1 MNARIILGLVSVV
14 LLSSSLVAGDR
25 YYNSDRHDR
34 DRTHKH
40 VKKDYD
46 RGNHKGSY
54 TKNNHRDRG
63 VIKNRYTKQELKREL
78 RRLNKQDVKEQRR
91 YSKRQYKRELR
102 AERKRLER
110 KELRRQ
116 AKKQQRR
123 EARRE
128 ARRQEQLRVSYY
140 DTLHN
145 QQRRQ
150 RVHFKDIFRLPPPP
164 MFYSRY

>member
-46 RGNHKGSY
+46 RGHHKGSY
-54 TKNNHRDRG
+54 TKKHHRDRG
-63 VIKNRYTKQELKREL
+63 VVKNRYTKEELKREL
-78 RRLNKQDVKEQRR
+78 RRLNRQEAKEQRR
-91 YSKRQYKRELR
+91 YSKRQKTRELR
-102 AERKRLER
+102 RELSRLE
-110 KELRRQ
+110 
-116 AKKQQRR
+116 AK
-123 EARRE
+123 EARRYVKRQE

-140 DTLHN
+140 DSLYN

-150 RVHFKDIFRLPPPP
+150 RVHFKDVFRLPPPP